1 MRHNLWELLF
11 GWKRRNGELRQPNS
25 GKIYRKVRRADCG
38 NDFPNTLWLSAWP
51 NWKSYDLKSSLLRKM
66 LDLIEYSLI
75 WGHLNSGKYLTW
87 LNILWF
93 KVISTWENTW
103 LDWVFSDL
111 RSSQLRKMLDLIECS
126 LDLRSS
132 VNRCECKEVSE
143 MYRFPRKPVI
153 SKSPT
158 HFLLLFAIK
167 SKGLAWFG

>member
-1 MRHNLWELLF
+1 MQDGGRS
-11 GWKRRNGELRQPNS
+11 RSELRQLNS
-25 GKIYRKVRRADCG
+25 GKIYRKVGHADCG
-38 NDFPNTLWLSAWP
+38 NDFPNTLWLSA
-51 NWKSYDLKSSLLRKM
+51 
-66 LDLIEYSLI
+66 
-75 WGHLNSGKYLTW
+75 
-87 LNILWF
+87 
-93 KVISTWENTW
+93 W

-111 RSSQLRKMLDLIECS
+111 RSSQLRKMLDPIECS

-167 SKGLAWFG
+167 ARDLPDLVKRYCYRQQQYRHTNILCQQIDSWAILLLNFLFPHCRHNRTIDHSI

>member
-1 MRHNLWELLF
+1 MIWS
-11 GWKRRNGELRQPNS
+11 QP
-25 GKIYRKVRRADCG
+25 RAC
-38 NDFPNTLWLSAWP
+38 
-51 NWKSYDLKSSLLRKM
+51 LKNPFRKM
-66 LDLIEYSLI
+66 CVTICGSFCSDESVVTASYGNRIRAKYTAKWGVQIVGMISQTRSGSVLDLIGSLMI
-75 WGHLNSGKYLTW
+75 WSHLNLGKCLTW
-87 LNILWF
+87 LSILWF
-93 KVISTWENTW
+93 KVISTWENAW

-111 RSSQLRKMLDLIECS
+111 RSSQLRKMLDPIECS